1 MRQILVKVFLVSIL
15 VISLSGCGEKSIE
28 QKTNE
33 QREVTLTSEEKEQLL
48 NDILLFIENSGTG
61 KELKM
66 FSDDMIIETEDITNG
81 TGVKNINFYVS
92 SNAAY
97 LQIGTYMYRFQFNS
111 SNEIV
116 SYIKYTVEA

>member
-1 MRQILVKVFLVSIL
+1 MRQILVKVFMVSLL

-28 QKTNE
+28 QKTDE
-33 QREVTLTSEEKEQLL
+33 QRNVTLTNEEKEQLL
-48 NDILLFIENSGTG
+48 DDILLFIENNSTG

-66 FSDDMIIETEDITNG
+66 FSNDMIIETEDITNG

>member
-1 MRQILVKVFLVSIL
+1 MRQILVKVFMASLL

-28 QKTNE
+28 QKTDE
-33 QREVTLTSEEKEQLL
+33 QRNVTLTNEEKEQLL
-48 NDILLFIENSGTG
+48 DDILLFIENNSTG

-66 FSDDMIIETEDITNG
+66 FSDDMIIENEDITNG

-97 LQIGTYMYRFQFNS
+97 LQIGTYIYRFQFNS

>member
-1 MRQILVKVFLVSIL
+1 MRQILVKVFMASLL

-28 QKTNE
+28 QKTDE
-33 QREVTLTSEEKEQLL
+33 QRNVTLTNEEKEQLL
-48 NDILLFIENSGTG
+48 DDILLFIENNSTG
-61 KELKM
+61 KELKT

-97 LQIGTYMYRFQFNS
+97 LQIGTYIYRFQFNS

>member
-1 MRQILVKVFLVSIL
+1 MRQILVKVFMVSLL

-28 QKTNE
+28 QKTDE
-33 QREVTLTSEEKEQLL
+33 QRNVTLTNEEKEQLL
-48 NDILLFIENSGTG
+48 NDILLFIENNSTG

>member
-1 MRQILVKVFLVSIL
+1 MRQILVKVFMASLL

-28 QKTNE
+28 QKTDE
-33 QREVTLTSEEKEQLL
+33 QRNVTLTNEEKEQLL
-48 NDILLFIENSGTG
+48 DDILLFIENNSTG
-61 KELKM
+61 KELKT

>member
-1 MRQILVKVFLVSIL
+1 MRQILVKVFMASLL

-28 QKTNE
+28 QKTDE
-33 QREVTLTSEEKEQLL
+33 QRNVTLKNEEKEQLL
-48 NDILLFIENSGTG
+48 DDILLFIENNSTG
-61 KELKM
+61 KELKT

-97 LQIGTYMYRFQFNS
+97 LQIGTYIYRFQFNS

>member
-61 KELKM
+61 KDLKM